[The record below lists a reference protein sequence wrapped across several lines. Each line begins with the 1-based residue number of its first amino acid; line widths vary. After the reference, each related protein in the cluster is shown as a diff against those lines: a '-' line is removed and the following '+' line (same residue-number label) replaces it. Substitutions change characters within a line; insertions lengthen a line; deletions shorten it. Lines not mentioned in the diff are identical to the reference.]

1 MISGSCTGRIVELT
15 SDCLLTS
22 EPAAANAVQ

>member
-1 MISGSCTGRIVELT
+1 MSGICTGKTTVPT
-15 SDCLLTS
+15 SDCLLTR